1 MGRNVGAWQL
11 IILCVS
17 GGGQREAAAGGGLLV
32 GAILRGKEEE
42 NPRII
47 PSTGARTWTSPW
59 SWTTKAGSAS
69 YPWRRPPERPWPDN
83 RLG

>member
-32 GAILRGKEEE
+32 GAIFAQSLFPLGSLR
-42 NPRII
+42 RC
-47 PSTGARTWTSPW
+47 A
-59 SWTTKAGSAS
+59 A
-69 YPWRRPPERPWPDN
+69 RRPWWRGGSGDP
-83 RLG
+83 GGVT